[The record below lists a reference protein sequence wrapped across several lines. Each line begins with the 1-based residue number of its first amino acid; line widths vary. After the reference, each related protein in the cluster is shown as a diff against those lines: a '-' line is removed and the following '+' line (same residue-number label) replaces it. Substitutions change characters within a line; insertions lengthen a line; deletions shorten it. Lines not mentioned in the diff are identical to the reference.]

1 MKKSIK
7 LLSLSLLL
15 SAAMTSC
22 YTTKYSVG
30 EGAQTGVE
38 VKGKNHFFL
47 FGLIP
52 GKASDPQAMANGAK
66 DFEVTQV
73 LAALSEKTG
82 AKRPATKKLKD
93 KILDIVISDKRVY
106 YNYRIFCY
114 Y

>member
-73 LAALSEKTG
+73 QTFVDGLLRTITFGIYSPT
-82 AKRPATKKLKD
+82 ATLVQK
-93 KILDIVISDKRVY
+93 
-106 YNYRIFCY
+106 
-114 Y
+114 